1 MQDIVLRS
9 SLIVLFDRN
18 LLEWGQLLLGEI
30 LL

>member
-18 LLEWGQLLLGEI
+18 LLEWGQLFLGEI
-30 LL
+30 LW

>member
-9 SLIVLFDRN
+9 SLIVLFDRT
-18 LLEWGQLLLGEI
+18 LLEWGQLFLGEI